1 MALTKLTSVDKS
13 VAKKLLS
20 ELPIQVS
27 TVAEMET
34 KSYEVGQVVET
45 VGYYAE
51 GDSGAARYLVKAAQT
66 FDGYGDH
73 ELANGNIAVLQ
84 DNRATTSA
92 SFGDTGTGS
101 ASDVLAL
108 QASVASTTR
117 QRDARSDTSIATNLG
132 QFADSTMADYTWPL
146 DTTIDY
152 QGATGEEASLINYI
166 SVPYQVL
173 PVITDPW
180 LANQIYTI
188 GQKRVNGSQAYKV
201 IVSGTSAASGGPTGT
216 GASIVDG
223 TVTWKSI
230 NNGLFSGV
238 PVNERRIHAPY
249 HPGLVLDQ
257 KSPASYGGVNQDA
270 HNFMDE
276 FEAAGGDNTGE
287 YKSIIW
293 SQDGGA
299 EWQLVGDSI
308 TDTLSLHKLNA
319 GQLWRMFFNSANGDT
334 QIQHHDSLGIGD
346 SKPVDIAG
354 GMRVFTDTSL
364 DSTVRGDNTARFTR
378 PELSLRYRDNLGG
391 DNEHKM
397 SLAGTNGYQW
407 LFDAAGTSGLNGQAE
422 SVIRWNAY
430 KSDGAQTGLSL
441 SGFYKTL
448 EPTTTNVTG
457 LGRTGREFK
466 NLHVKEGVTVNAQV
480 GASGTFTTVDSKTVT
495 VVGGIITSIV

>member
-51 GDSGAARYLVKAAQT
+51 GDAGAARYLVKAAQA

-73 ELANGNIAVLQ
+73 ELANNNIAVLQ

-422 SVIRWNAY
+422 SAIRWNAY